1 MVPDFEKRFPAGAP
15 SLRECRRFE
24 VAGDVTFGGGVV
36 ARGEVH
42 VAGPRT
48 VPDGEVLEG

>member
-1 MVPDFEKRFPAGAP
+1 M
-15 SLRECRRFE
+15 
-24 VAGDVTFGGGVV
+24 TFGGGVV

-42 VAGPRT
+42 VTGPRT